1 MKQKTGSFNVI
12 DFLIILLALAILGVG
27 AYLLFFRQNTQE
39 KIKIDYTVEMEFVR
53 SEFNDMIKVGDTVIS
68 TVARDVMGTVVNV
81 EYTDAESTTTNL
93 ENGEKKLT
101 TYPDNAF
108 SKVTITIRTDAVYEN
123 NAYYVGAIGL
133 YVGSTVYFR
142 VPSYIGG
149 AVCIDVKPVETAKA

>member
-1 MKQKTGSFNVI
+1 MKQKTGSFNII
-12 DFLIILLALAILGVG
+12 DFLIILLAIAIIGVG
-27 AYLLFFRQNTQE
+27 AYLLFFRRTTQE
-39 KIKIDYTVEMEFVR
+39 KVKIDYTMEMEFVR
-53 SEFNDMIKVGDTVIS
+53 SEFDDLIKVGDTVIS

-81 EYTDAESTTTNL
+81 EYTDAQSVTTNL

-108 SKVTITIRTDAVYEN
+108 SKVTITVRTDAVYEN
-123 NAYYVGAIGL
+123 NAYYVGALGL

-149 AVCIDVKPVETAKA
+149 AVCLDVKPIESANS

>member
-1 MKQKTGSFNVI
+1 MKQKTNSFNII
-12 DFLIILLALAILGVG
+12 DFLIILLALAIIGVG
-27 AYLLFFRQNTQE
+27 VYLLFFRQSTQE
-39 KIKIDYTVEMEFVR
+39 KVKIDYTIEMEFVR
-53 SEFNDMIKVGDTVIS
+53 SEFNDLIKVGDTVIS
-68 TVARDVMGTVVNV
+68 TVAHDVMGTVVNV
-81 EYTDAESTTTNL
+81 EYSNAESTTTNI

-108 SKVTITIRTDAVYEN
+108 SKVIITVRTDAVYEK

-149 AVCIDVKPVETAKA
+149 ATCIDVKPVESPKA